1 MCSAVAKRCGLLFSN
16 VRACGAQGVLFLRE
30 PFTYAHELTPTEER
44 HFRTMPPIGRR
55 EMYAIRSALNAVED
69 DITHLWQ

>member
-1 MCSAVAKRCGLLFSN
+1 MLGCREALWAIVLKCA
-16 VRACGAQGVLFLRE
+16 ACGAQGVLFLRE